1 MRVCRRAACRG
12 IPEMSITSASDCA
25 SVSPLPSGGAWSRS
39 RMSWITAQRSSHPAP
54 SSSTS
59 LLVVLACPG
68 ACGGSSCLPRLAARK
83 KHAPVSGG
91 ARVYG
96 PPGMCVRVRV
106 TDLSSHLQNGCHRP
120 SDEGRGVKHASVMV
134 TEGIGTT
141 CNHSWLTLGV
151 VDFPLGPPRGRSGP
165 SRRPS
170 GLSSQLKIRRQDEL
184 QLYRSVP
191 SCLE

>member
-1 MRVCRRAACRG
+1 MRPSSLFCKC
-12 IPEMSITSASDCA
+12 SITVARASPGLVVMCTLWPSRPPIA
-25 SVSPLPSGGAWSRS
+25 GIYTLWLPGSGGS
-39 RMSWITAQRSSHPAP
+39 
-54 SSSTS
+54 
-59 LLVVLACPG
+59 
-68 ACGGSSCLPRLAARK
+68 
-83 KHAPVSGG
+83 
-91 ARVYG
+91 RVYG

>member
-1 MRVCRRAACRG
+1 MSASTTLRLLAALWTTGRPFWRGSGRALETAQGAGPTELR
-12 IPEMSITSASDCA
+12 ITS
-25 SVSPLPSGGAWSRS
+25 
-39 RMSWITAQRSSHPAP
+39 
-54 SSSTS
+54 
-59 LLVVLACPG
+59 
-68 ACGGSSCLPRLAARK
+68 GGSRRSAGRT
-83 KHAPVSGG
+83 
-91 ARVYG
+91 
-96 PPGMCVRVRV
+96 MCVQVRV

>member
-1 MRVCRRAACRG
+1 MHAR
-12 IPEMSITSASDCA
+12 IPLSRIEFMFVAFRNDGGGGCVHGRQQA
-25 SVSPLPSGGAWSRS
+25 LCSGGSR
-39 RMSWITAQRSSHPAP
+39 RSAGR
-54 SSSTS
+54 T
-59 LLVVLACPG
+59 
-68 ACGGSSCLPRLAARK
+68 
-83 KHAPVSGG
+83 
-91 ARVYG
+91 
-96 PPGMCVRVRV
+96 MCVQVRV

-184 QLYRSVP
+184 QLYRRIP
-191 SCLE
+191 SCSE

>member
-1 MRVCRRAACRG
+1 MMGIGLSPALLGPRGWSPDVLDLLPVRESLNRARSCNLLLAAST
-12 IPEMSITSASDCA
+12 PEHGGGG
-25 SVSPLPSGGAWSRS
+25 SGGS
-39 RMSWITAQRSSHPAP
+39 
-54 SSSTS
+54 
-59 LLVVLACPG
+59 
-68 ACGGSSCLPRLAARK
+68 
-83 KHAPVSGG
+83 
-91 ARVYG
+91 RVYG